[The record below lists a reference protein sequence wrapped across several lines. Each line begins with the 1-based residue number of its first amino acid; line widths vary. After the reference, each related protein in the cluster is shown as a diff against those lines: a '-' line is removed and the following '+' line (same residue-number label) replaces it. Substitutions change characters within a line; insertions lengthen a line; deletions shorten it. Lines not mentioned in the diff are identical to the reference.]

1 MKTGKEIRR
10 QRRANDVTQKEL
22 AEMAKIT
29 EATLCSFEKG
39 GNFRADTYKKI
50 INALKKTS
58 HDS

>member
-10 QRRANDVTQKEL
+10 QRRANYMTQKEL
-22 AEMAKIT
+22 SEMAKIT
-29 EATLCSFEKG
+29 QCTLSLFENG